1 VSAQTLPR
9 FDLSA
14 IIRLIVSI
22 VIAQSAGLIG
32 TLVTDTGEGT
42 WYAQLDKPWFTPP
55 GWVFGPVWTALYV
68 MMGIAAFL
76 VWERRQEYSGALTA
90 LAAYAVQLVLNL
102 SWSLVFFGLES
113 PVGGLIVIVVLL
125 AAIVATMILFW
136 PISRV
141 ASLLLVPYLLWV
153 SFATVLNASIWIMN

>member
-1 VSAQTLPR
+1 MSAPTLPR

-14 IIRLIVSI
+14 ILRLIVSI
-22 VIAQSAGLIG
+22 AIAQSAGLIG

-55 GWVFGPVWTALYV
+55 GWVFGPVWTTLYV

-76 VWERRQEYSGALTA
+76 VWERRQEHSGALVA
-90 LAAYAVQLVLNL
+90 LAVYAVQLVLNL

-113 PVGGLIVIVVLL
+113 PGGGLVVIVAML

-136 PISRV
+136 PISRA

-153 SFATVLNASIWIMN
+153 CFATVLNASIWAMN